1 MLGSWGGVVSR
12 TQGSIRKTSREAGPV
27 SETHSELS
35 LQLLRAQEE
44 ERKRISRELHDETG
58 QALMLLRLQLAMLRT
73 ENPGCQEK
81 VRQVTELLD
90 RTIGGLRRIIS
101 RLSPRV
107 LEEVGLLAA
116 IRKEARELGK
126 NTAIKVRLNLPSNLG
141 NLSREIEIA
150 AYRCV
155 QEALHNVTKHSRA
168 HNVSIE
174 LWRSEQRLTL
184 LIQDDGIGISDKQQ
198 VRTKGFGLIGMR
210 DRIAVLGGT
219 VRISSQAGGTRVRI
233 FLPIGSITT
242 AGKPEPHTAAVPIA
256 KPAVVSRA
264 S

>member
-1 MLGSWGGVVSR
+1 VSR
-12 TQGSIRKTSREAGPV
+12 TQASRKTSREAGPV
-27 SETHSELS
+27 SETEPELS

-58 QALMLLRLQLAMLRT
+58 QALMLLRLQLSMLAT
-73 ENPGCQEK
+73 ENPSCRENVQ
-81 VRQVTELLD
+81 QVTELLD

-126 NTAIKVRLNLPSNLG
+126 NTGIKVRLNLATNLG
-141 NLSREIEIA
+141 KLNPEIEIA

-155 QEALHNVTKHSRA
+155 QEALHNITKHSRA
-168 HNVSIE
+168 HNVSVE
-174 LWRSEQRLTL
+174 LWKSDQRLAL
-184 LIQDDGIGISDKQQ
+184 LVQDDGIGISSKQQ
-198 VRTKGFGLIGMR
+198 ARAKGFGLTGMR
-210 DRIAVLGGT
+210 DRIAVLGGR
-219 VRISSQAGGTRVRI
+219 VRISSQARGTRVRI
-233 FLPIGSITT
+233 FLPIGSSATT
-242 AGKPEPHTAAVPIA
+242 IQKQQAHTAAVPIA

>member
-1 MLGSWGGVVSR
+1 VSH
-12 TQGSIRKTSREAGPV
+12 TQARIRKTSRGAGPNI
-27 SETHSELS
+27 EAESELS

-58 QALMLLRLQLAMLRT
+58 QALMLLRLQLAMLGS
-73 ENPGCQEK
+73 ENPACQEK
-81 VRQVTELLD
+81 VQQVTELLD

-107 LEEVGLLAA
+107 LEEMGLLAA

-126 NTAIKVRLNLPSNLG
+126 NAGMKVRLNLASDLG
-141 NLSREIEIA
+141 ELDPEIEIA

-155 QEALHNVTKHSRA
+155 QEALHNVAKHSHA

-174 LWRSEQRLTL
+174 LWRSDHRLAL
-184 LIQDDGIGISDKQQ
+184 LIQDDGVGISSKQQ
-198 VRTKGFGLIGMR
+198 ARTKGFGLTGMR

-219 VRISSQAGGTRVRI
+219 VRISSQAHGTRIRI
-233 FLPIGSITT
+233 FLPIGSTG
-242 AGKPEPHTAAVPIA
+242 AVRKQDAHAAAVA
-256 KPAVVSRA
+256 MTKPTVVSRA